1 MLNKTPISAI
11 RTEYQMG
18 QLNESEVAS
27 DAMNQFQ
34 IWFDEAVERQ
44 VMESNAMTL
53 STVSPSG
60 CPSSRIVLL
69 KAVGES
75 GFGFFTNY
83 ESRKGHELAEN
94 PCAALL
100 FFWPELQRQVR
111 VTGRVTKMLPEQSD
125 AYFQSRPKDSQ
136 MGAIVSPQSQVIAD
150 RSELDAAFTQM
161 EMKYRDSDLLPRPK
175 HWGGYWLVPDVLE
188 FWQGRRG
195 RLHDRL
201 LYSKQGNSWKI
212 ARLAP

>member
-1 MLNKTPISAI
+1 MLNKTHISAI

-18 QLNESEVAS
+18 QLSENEVAS
-27 DAMNQFQ
+27 DAMTQFQ
-34 IWFDEAVERQ
+34 TWFDEAVDRQ
-44 VMESNAMTL
+44 VMEPNAMTL
-53 STVSPSG
+53 STVSASG

-69 KAVGES
+69 KEVGDS

-83 ESRKGHELAEN
+83 QSRKGRELAEN

-111 VTGRVTKMLPEQSD
+111 VTGNVIKMSPERSD
-125 AYFQSRPKDSQ
+125 AYFQSRPRASQ
-136 MGAIVSPQSQVIAD
+136 MSAIVSPQSQVIAD
-150 RSELDAAFTQM
+150 RRVLDEALVQM
-161 EMKYRDSDLLPRPK
+161 EEPDSGSDSLSRPP
-175 HWGGYWLVPDVLE
+175 HWGGYWLVPETLE